1 MSFLMSFLKKRLY
14 LGMFLILTMALWSLP
29 ATALADS
36 GGATVAVIGGG
47 LTEIGDFSHAK
58 GAAPLIGFDSQIIA
72 YPLGIQV
79 TDATGSGAGWN
90 LQIQGTPLS
99 DGVNGHPA
107 LIQGVLV
114 PATVAGCAPGST
126 CTPPAPNNFVTL
138 AQISNAGPNKFYSV
152 APNSGMG
159 VINILVPVM
168 VNIPGNAFAGTY
180 TSTLTL
186 GVVSGP

>member
-1 MSFLMSFLKKRLY
+1 MSFLKKRLY

-36 GGATVAVIGGG
+36 GTATVSVSAGA
-47 LTEIGDFSHAK
+47 LTETGNFNQARGSAN
-58 GAAPLIGFDSQIIA
+58 LVGFDTGFP

-90 LQIQGTPLS
+90 LQISGTPLS

-107 LIQGVLV
+107 LIQTV
-114 PATVAGCAPGST
+114 PVSATVFAGCGAGST
-126 CTPPAPNNFVTL
+126 CTPPAANNFVTY
-138 AQISNAGPNKFYSV
+138 AQIGTTPNKFYSV

-159 VINILVPVM
+159 VINVQSIVLVNV
-168 VNIPGNAFAGTY
+168 PGNAFAGTY

-186 GVVSGP
+186 AVVSGP

>member
-14 LGMFLILTMALWSLP
+14 LGMFLILTIALWSLP
-29 ATALADS
+29 TTALADS

-58 GAAPLIGFDSQIIA
+58 GSAPLIGFDTQFIA

-126 CTPPAPNNFVTL
+126 CTPPIPNNFVTL
-138 AQISNAGPNKFYSV
+138 AQIGNLPNKFYSV

-159 VINILVPVM
+159 VINAQFFVV
-168 VNIPGNAFAGTY
+168 VNVPGNAFAGSY
-180 TSTLTL
+180 TTTLTL
-186 GVVSGP
+186 AVVSGP